1 MFRFNNVVV
10 RQKIPKL
17 LSSSGIIH
25 IFAVE
30 SHDIV
35 EHLLGLNSR
44 TVGVELNSLYVAVDG
59 FVPLPCPTGLIAF
72 QIPLFSSHN

>member
-17 LSSSGIIH
+17 LTSSGIIH
-25 IFAVE
+25 ILAIKG
-30 SHDIV
+30 HDII
-35 EHLLGLNSR
+35 EHPLGLDSR
-44 TVGVELNSLYVAVDG
+44 TVRVELYSLDVAVDG
-59 FVPLPCPTGLIAF
+59 VVPLPCPTGLIAF